1 MEPLGVTD
9 FHTHAFPDELA
20 PRAMQA
26 IADLAPGEARP
37 CLDGT
42 VGDLVRSMDEAGIGR
57 SVICSIATAPR
68 QVAPILAWSLR
79 IRSDRIVPF
88 GSVHPE
94 CEGASAEGSG
104 AEVLRIAESG
114 LLGLKLHPQYQ
125 NFALDEERMWPV
137 YEAIAACGLIL
148 VLHAG
153 ADMAFPLRDDR
164 ADPRRL
170 MKVHEAFPT
179 IPIIAAHM
187 GGWMRWREV
196 ADVLAGTGVCLETS
210 YTLHMAEP
218 DVMAAILER
227 HSIGRILF
235 GSDSPWR
242 GQAET
247 MELVR
252 RTWPDEADQR
262 KVLRENADRLL
273 REAAGRVA
281 PHV

>member
-1 MEPLGVTD
+1 MEHLGVTD

-20 PRAMQA
+20 PRAMQT

-42 VGDLVRSMDEAGIGR
+42 VDDIVRSMDKAGIAR
-57 SVICSIATAPR
+57 SVICSIATAAR
-68 QVAPILAWSLR
+68 QVAPILAWSLG

-94 CEGASAEGSG
+94 CAGAESPGT
-104 AEVLRIAESG
+104 EVLRIAESG
-114 LLGLKLHPQYQ
+114 LLGLKLHQQHQ
-125 NFALDEERMWPV
+125 NFALDEERMWPI
-137 YEAIAACGLIL
+137 YETIAGCGLIL

-153 ADMAFPLRDDR
+153 ADMAFPFRDDR

-170 MKVHEAFPT
+170 IKVHEAFPT

-196 ADVLAGTGVCLETS
+196 ADVLAGTDVYLETS
-210 YTLHMAEP
+210 YTLHMAER

-242 GQAET
+242 DQAET

-262 KVLRENADRLL
+262 KVLQENADHLL
-273 REAAGRVA
+273 RAAAGRAA
-281 PHV
+281 PHG